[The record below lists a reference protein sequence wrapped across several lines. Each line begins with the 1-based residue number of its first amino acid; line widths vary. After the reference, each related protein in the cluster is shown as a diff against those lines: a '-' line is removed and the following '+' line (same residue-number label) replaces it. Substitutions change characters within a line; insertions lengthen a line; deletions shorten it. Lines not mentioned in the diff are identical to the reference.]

1 MILRNNIK
9 AILAKKNISIMKL
22 GEAIGLTYHSTHRI
36 VTTDNLFSTKLGN
49 IVEIAK
55 FLDVGV
61 EKLYEEEIDMEK
73 IIINCLEKLN
83 EVHLLGEVGRKIV
96 EEPKKFEITLEDMTM
111 HFEGYTE
118 DMVMEHLS
126 TSSLVGADDELAIQE
141 WIAEEEI

>member
-49 IVEIAK
+49 VVEIAR
-55 FLDVGV
+55 FLNVEV
-61 EKLYEEEIDMEK
+61 EKLYEEEIDMKK
-73 IIINCLEKLN
+73 IIIRCMKKLN
-83 EVHLLGEVGRKIV
+83 EVHLLNEVGRKIA
-96 EEPKKFEITLEDMTM
+96 EEPNKFQITLEDMGR

-141 WIAEEEI
+141 WVAEEEI